1 MSDELAGEA
10 RAGAVADARISR
22 SPDAAA
28 DAVATPRAWRV
39 AAAAMLVGGFA
50 AGAAAAAGGGAAWLV
65 AGSIG
70 VVVAG
75 LTPILGASR
84 RPPIP
89 PDPVPLDPAM
99 PLPTISV
106 VVAGRDEANVLPQ
119 LVADV
124 AAQDHR
130 DPDGRPR
137 FELVIVDD
145 RSTDGTAG
153 AAAAAAAAHG
163 IAEVTTLIRRDGNH
177 LPDGKG
183 AALTAAQPDRC
194 RGDVVLV
201 LDADARI
208 GPGFLRRLAAYVAA
222 GADAVTA
229 RRRVLHAD
237 ASWLAG
243 AQADEQTQ
251 DGELQRGRWASGGCS
266 EFRGNGIA
274 IRRSLLAAVG
284 GWRASALTE
293 DIDLS
298 SRIAAAHG
306 VTVAWAI
313 DLEVW
318 EEPVR
323 TWSGLWRQRLR
334 WSEGAVRRLLEHGPA
349 VLASRQLSRRA
360 RLDFAAY
367 GAQLLAP
374 PLIIGAAVGAA
385 GSGSAGAAVGL
396 LGTYL
401 AAGGALAFDALR
413 WESAIAGGP
422 LPLAER
428 LGRAARAAVFSA
440 IWLGAVPGALWR
452 LATRRGRI
460 HYDKMPHAGL
470 AAGSFVPTDAPAD
483 VPAGLPARRRR

>member
-1 MSDELAGEA
+1 MS
-10 RAGAVADARISR
+10 
-22 SPDAAA
+22 DAAA
-28 DAVATPRAWRV
+28 VTPPAWR
-39 AAAAMLVGGFA
+39 AASLGALGGGLA
-50 AGAAAAAGGGAAWLV
+50 IGALAAAGGGARWLV

-75 LTPILGASR
+75 LVPIVAASR

-89 PDPVPLDPAM
+89 PDPAPLDPAA
-99 PLPTISV
+99 PPPTISV

-119 LVADV
+119 LVDDV

-130 DPDGRPR
+130 GPGGEPL
-137 FELVIVDD
+137 FELLIVDD
-145 RSTDGTAG
+145 RSVDGTAEAVR
-153 AAAAAAAAHG
+153 AAAARRG
-163 IAEVTTLIRRDGNH
+163 IEDIVTVIRREGED

-229 RRRVLHAD
+229 RRRILHAD
-237 ASWLAG
+237 SSWLAG

-274 IRRSLLAAVG
+274 LRRSLLAEVG
-284 GWRASALTE
+284 GWRAAALTE

-306 VTVAWAI
+306 TTVAWAL

-334 WSEGAVRRLLEHGPA
+334 WSEGAIRRLFEHGPA
-349 VLASRQLSRRA
+349 VLASSRLSVRA

-367 GAQLLAP
+367 GVQLLAP
-374 PLIIGAAVGAA
+374 PLIIGA
-385 GSGSAGAAVGL
+385 SAGAAATGGVGAAIGL
-396 LGTYL
+396 VVTYL

-413 WESAIAGGP
+413 WETRADGAPLSLSERAG
-422 LPLAER
+422 R
-428 LGRAARAAVFSA
+428 SVRAAAFSA
-440 IWLGAVPGALWR
+440 VWLGAVPGAMWR
-452 LATRRGRI
+452 LATRRGHVR
-460 HYDKMPHAGL
+460 YDKMAHAGSN
-470 AAGSFVPTDAPAD
+470 AAG
-483 VPAGLPARRRR
+483 

>member
-1 MSDELAGEA
+1 VSSELPIHAGDAGDDSDDG
-10 RAGAVADARISR
+10 
-22 SPDAAA
+22 

-39 AAAAMLVGGFA
+39 AAAAILAGGFTV
-50 AGAAAAAGGGAAWLV
+50 GAAAAAGGGATWLI

-89 PDPVPLDPAM
+89 PDPAPRDPAL

-106 VVAGRDEANVLPQ
+106 VVAGRDEANVIPQ
-119 LVADV
+119 LVADI

-130 DPDGRPR
+130 DRDGRPR

-145 RSTDGTAG
+145 RSTDGTAE
-153 AAAAAAAAHG
+153 AAAAAASAHG
-163 IAEVTTLIRRDGNH
+163 IAEVTTLIRRDGDH

-183 AALTAAQPDRC
+183 AALTAAQPARC

-208 GPGFLRRLAAYVAA
+208 GPGYLRRLAAYVAA

-229 RRRVLHAD
+229 RRRILHAES
-237 ASWLAG
+237 SWLAG

-298 SRIAAAHG
+298 SRIAAAYG

-323 TWSGLWRQRLR
+323 TWAGLWRQRLR
-334 WSEGAVRRLLEHGPA
+334 WSEGAVRRLFEHGPSVVA
-349 VLASRQLSRRA
+349 SPRLAARA

-367 GAQLLAP
+367 GGQLLAP
-374 PLIIGAAVGAA
+374 PLIIGAAVGAL
-385 GSGSAGAAVGL
+385 GTGNPAAAAAL
-396 LGTYL
+396 IGTYL

-413 WESAIAGGP
+413 WETGRDGGP
-422 LPLAER
+422 LSFGAR
-428 LGRAARAAVFSA
+428 LGRATRAALFSA
-440 IWLGAVPGALWR
+440 IWLGAVPGALVR
-452 LATRRGRI
+452 LATRRGRVR
-460 HYDKMPHAGL
+460 YDKMPHAGPAAGNAA
-470 AAGSFVPTDAPAD
+470 AAGSAASSDAALRPS
-483 VPAGLPARRRR
+483 GLPVGDGR

>member
-1 MSDELAGEA
+1 MNRVSS
-10 RAGAVADARISR
+10 AVG
-22 SPDAAA
+22 
-28 DAVATPRAWRV
+28 TPSAWRV
-39 AAAAMLVGGFA
+39 AAAATLGGGLA
-50 AGAAAAAGGGAAWLV
+50 IGAAAASGGGARWLV
-65 AGSIG
+65 AGSLA

-75 LTPILGASR
+75 LAPILGASR

-89 PDPVPLDPAM
+89 VDPPPLDPAA
-99 PLPTISV
+99 PAPTISV

-130 DPDGRPR
+130 DADGAPR
-137 FELVIVDD
+137 FELVVVDD
-145 RSTDGTAG
+145 RSTDGTADAVV
-153 AAAAAAAAHG
+153 AAAVALG
-163 IAEVTTLIRRDGNH
+163 IAEVTTVIRRDGDG
-177 LPDGKG
+177 LEDGKG

-208 GPGFLRRLAAYVAA
+208 GPRFLRGLAAYFAA

-229 RRRVLHAD
+229 RRRILHPQS
-237 ASWLAG
+237 SWLAG

-274 IRRSLLAAVG
+274 VRRSLLAAVG

-306 VTVAWAI
+306 STVAWAL

-318 EEPVR
+318 EEPVG
-323 TWSGLWRQRLR
+323 TWRGLWRQRLR
-334 WSEGAVRRLLEHGPA
+334 WSEGAIRRLLEHGPA
-349 VLASRQLSRRA
+349 VLSSRRLSTRA
-360 RLDFAAY
+360 RFDFAAY

-374 PLIIGAAVGAA
+374 PLIIGATVGAI
-385 GSGSAGAAVGL
+385 GSGSPGAAVAL
-396 LGTYL
+396 VGTYL
-401 AAGGALAFDALR
+401 AAGGVLAFDALR
-413 WESAIAGGP
+413 WDSTADGTP
-422 LPLAER
+422 LPLGER
-428 LGRAARAAVFSA
+428 VGRSARAALFSA
-440 IWLGAVPGALWR
+440 VWLGAVPGALWR
-452 LATRRGRI
+452 LATRRGRVR
-460 HYDKMPHAGL
+460 YDKMPHAGL
-470 AAGSFVPTDAPAD
+470 ELTHPAAEAAPVD
-483 VPAGLPARRRR
+483 PA

>member
-10 RAGAVADARISR
+10 PAGAGPV
-22 SPDAAA
+22 P
-28 DAVATPRAWRV
+28 TPRSWRV
-39 AAAAMLVGGFA
+39 AAGATLAGGFA
-50 AGAAAAAGGGAAWLV
+50 AGAAAAAGGGASWLV
-65 AGSIG
+65 VASIG

-75 LTPILGASR
+75 LIPIMGASR
-84 RPPIP
+84 RPPIG
-89 PDPVPLDPAM
+89 PDPAPRDPAL

-106 VVAGRDEANVLPQ
+106 VVAGRDEANVVAQ

-130 DPDGRPR
+130 DRDGRPR

-145 RSTDGTAG
+145 RSSDGTTEVAV
-153 AAAAAAAAHG
+153 AAAAAHG
-163 IAEVTTLIRRDGNH
+163 IAEVTTLIRREGEH

-229 RRRVLHAD
+229 RRRILHAE

-306 VTVAWAI
+306 ITVAWAI

-334 WSEGAVRRLLEHGPA
+334 WSEGAIRRLFEHGPA
-349 VLASRQLSRRA
+349 VVTSPRLAVRA

-367 GAQLLAP
+367 GGQLLAP
-374 PLIIGAAVGAA
+374 PLIVGAA
-385 GSGSAGAAVGL
+385 AGAVVTGSSAAAVAL
-396 LGTYL
+396 VGTYL

-413 WESAIAGGP
+413 WETGRDGEP
-422 LPLAER
+422 LPLWER
-428 LGRAARAAVFSA
+428 LGRAVRAAVFST

-452 LATRRGRI
+452 LATRRGTVR
-460 HYDKMPHAGL
+460 YDKMPHV
-470 AAGSFVPTDAPAD
+470 GSTVDLLTPAD
-483 VPAGLPARRRR
+483 PALRVRGLPAGDGR

>member
-1 MSDELAGEA
+1 MSDGP
-10 RAGAVADARISR
+10 VN
-22 SPDAAA
+22 
-28 DAVATPRAWRV
+28 TPIAWRV
-39 AAAAMLVGGFA
+39 AAAATLGGGLAVGV
-50 AGAAAAAGGGAAWLV
+50 AAAAGGGARWLV
-65 AGSIG
+65 IGSIG
-70 VVVAG
+70 IVVAG
-75 LTPILGASR
+75 LAPILGASR

-89 PDPVPLDPAM
+89 ADPAPLDPDA
-99 PLPTISV
+99 PPPTISV
-106 VVAGRDEANVLPQ
+106 VVAGRDEANVFPQ

-124 AAQDHR
+124 AAQDYR
-130 DPDGRPR
+130 DPDGEPR
-137 FELVIVDD
+137 FELVVVDD
-145 RSTDGTAG
+145 RSIDGTAG
-153 AAAAAAAAHG
+153 VVMARATALG
-163 IAEVTTLIRRDGNH
+163 IAGITAVIRREGDH

-183 AALTAAQPDRC
+183 AALTAAQPQQC
-194 RGDVVLV
+194 HGDVVLV

-208 GPGFLRRLAAYVAA
+208 GPAFLRGLAAYFAA

-229 RRRVLHAD
+229 RRRILHAD
-237 ASWLAG
+237 SSWLAG

-274 IRRSLLAAVG
+274 IRRSLLADVG

-306 VTVAWAI
+306 TTVAWAL

-334 WSEGAVRRLLEHGPA
+334 WSEGAIRRLLEHGPA
-349 VLASRQLSRRA
+349 VLSSRRLPARA

-374 PLIIGAAVGAA
+374 PLIIGATLGAIGSGNSGAA
-385 GSGSAGAAVGL
+385 AALV
-396 LGTYL
+396 GTYL
-401 AAGGALAFDALR
+401 AAGGVLAFDALR
-413 WESAIAGGP
+413 WESTPDGAP
-422 LPLAER
+422 LPLDER
-428 LGRAARAAVFSA
+428 LGRAARAALFSA

-452 LATRRGRI
+452 LATRRGRVG
-460 HYDKMPHAGL
+460 YDRMPHAGL
-470 AAGSFVPTDAPAD
+470 EMTHPAAGPAPGDSA
-483 VPAGLPARRRR
+483 

>member
-1 MSDELAGEA
+1 VAALGTLGGGLAL
-10 RAGAVADARISR
+10 GAV
-22 SPDAAA
+22 
-28 DAVATPRAWRV
+28 
-39 AAAAMLVGGFA
+39 
-50 AGAAAAAGGGAAWLV
+50 AAAGGGARWLV
-65 AGSIG
+65 VASIA
-70 VVVAG
+70 VVVGG
-75 LTPILGASR
+75 LVPILVASR

-89 PDPVPLDPAM
+89 PDPSPSHPGT
-99 PLPTISV
+99 PPPTISI

-130 DPDGRPR
+130 GPDGTPR
-137 FELVIVDD
+137 FELIVVDD
-145 RSTDGTAG
+145 RSRDGTDPAVR
-153 AAAAAAAAHG
+153 AAAALGG
-163 IAEVTTLIRRDGNH
+163 IDHITTVIRRDGVH

-208 GPGFLRRLAAYVAA
+208 GPGFLRLLAAYVAA

-229 RRRVLHAD
+229 RRRILHAD

-274 IRRSLLAAVG
+274 IRRTLLESVG

-306 VTVAWAI
+306 TTVAWAL

-323 TWSGLWRQRLR
+323 TWSSLWRQRLR
-334 WSEGAVRRLLEHGPA
+334 WSEGAIRRLFEHGPA
-349 VLASRQLSRRA
+349 VLASRHLSVRA
-360 RLDFAAY
+360 RLDFGVY
-367 GAQLLAP
+367 GGQLLAP
-374 PLIIGAAVGAA
+374 PLIIGASLGALA
-385 GSGSAGAAVGL
+385 SGSAGSAIALVA
-396 LGTYL
+396 TYL
-401 AAGGALAFDALR
+401 AAAGVLAFDALR
-413 WESAIAGGP
+413 WEAGPNGSE
-422 LPLAER
+422 LPSVER
-428 LGRAARAAVFSA
+428 LGRSIRAAIFGVV
-440 IWLGAVPGALWR
+440 WLGAVPGALWR
-452 LATRRGRI
+452 LGTRRGTVR
-460 HYDKMPHAGL
+460 YDKMAHEG
-470 AAGSFVPTDAPAD
+470 GHIVPGAQA
-483 VPAGLPARRRR
+483 